1 MAIGTT
7 VKVGFDGSEVKKGF
21 SGISGAFKS
30 VGKGMAM
37 GAGAMMSKSL
47 IDLALKAITG
57 IDQLADFAGEAQDT
71 ALQVGSTTSEIIKLD
86 RALQLAGNEGL
97 NAGNLLSKMTDS
109 IYEASHGGT
118 ALQQTFDDLEFTMGD
133 FVGKDAMQR
142 FKMIGEAVAKI
153 GENGGKTENA
163 LQEVFGNK
171 MYKSMLTLFRNQDV
185 FQQANSELGDFS
197 KNVEKSADKIGAMQD
212 QFQRIPYLWRSVNML
227 LFDTTHSFVNY
238 THYIKTALDAISAA
252 IDSRDLGKVF
262 YILKSELAKAIE
274 VLADSDTGKAFSKF
288 FHNIG
293 ATIGEGIKSAFGGG
307 SMLDMINPFK
317 SDKNKTSMID
327 PISEIQRTNSI
338 LERIYRTGGALYA

>member
-1 MAIGTT
+1 MAIGTS

-21 SGISGAFKS
+21 AGIGGAFKS

-47 IDLALKAITG
+47 VDLALKAITG
-57 IDQLADFAGEAQDT
+57 MDQLADFAGEAQDT

-109 IYEASHGGT
+109 IFEAGHGNEE
-118 ALQQTFDDLEFTMGD
+118 LQKTFGKLGLSMAD
-133 FVGKDAMQR
+133 FLGKDAMQR

-153 GENGGKTENA
+153 GENGGETENA

-171 MYKSMLTLFRNQDV
+171 MYKSLLKLFRNQDV
-185 FQQANSELGDFS
+185 FGQSSEEMQIFGEEVQTVQDKLG
-197 KNVEKSADKIGAMQD
+197 KMQD
-212 QFQRIPYLWRSVNML
+212 QFQRVPYLWRSLNL
-227 LFDTTHSFVNY
+227 QLFKQLGFDGS
-238 THYIKTALDAISAA
+238 ALKDFFDAASAA
-252 IDSRDLGKVF
+252 IN
-262 YILKSELAKAIE
+262 E
-274 VLADSDTGKAFSKF
+274 ADWSKF
-288 FHNIG
+288 GDLIRKQFQGAMDFFKETGAVDAVKGFFNDIG
-293 ATIGEGIKSAFGGG
+293 KSIGEGIKSSFGGG

-317 SDKNKTSMID
+317 SDKTKTSMID